1 MKTVKYLRFYCS
13 LRGKRRLTFQPIFPL
28 EFGVGMGL
36 TGTVELP
43 LHAGGVP
50 RWLISRMTR
59 LAKGVL
65 TIMVDEHGVDE
76 VLKRFSD
83 PLWFQAFSCVLGFDW
98 NSSGTTTVTCA
109 VVKSVLANEN
119 LGLKMAGGKGFKS
132 LQTLK
137 ELDVLGEE
145 LNLATGSVEG
155 LKKASRLSAKVDNAA
170 VQDGYSIYHHVILVC
185 KHGHWAVVQQGM
197 NVKEVAA
204 RRYHWLSTRLKS
216 FVNEPHSGIIGDRG
230 HNYVLDMTAEESEA
244 CRRVCV
250 DVAVEGPVKALRLLR
265 EAKARVKGPLDAW
278 LEVKGK
284 VEPPPHYRFAPDS
297 FNWEVLKRCY
307 ELKPGNYEELLQ
319 VHGLGPATIRG
330 LALIAELIYGER
342 PSWKDPV
349 KYSFAFGGKDGIP
362 YPVNRRSMDEA
373 ISFLQDAL
381 ESAELG
387 SKEKLLALKRL
398 QGLVV
403 RLPP

>member
-1 MKTVKYLRFYCS
+1 
-13 LRGKRRLTFQPIFPL
+13 
-28 EFGVGMGL
+28 
-36 TGTVELP
+36 
-43 LHAGGVP
+43 
-50 RWLISRMTR
+50 
-59 LAKGVL
+59 
-65 TIMVDEHGVDE
+65 
-76 VLKRFSD
+76 
-83 PLWFQAFSCVLGFDW
+83 
-98 NSSGTTTVTCA
+98 
-109 VVKSVLANEN
+109 
-119 LGLKMAGGKGFKS
+119 
-132 LQTLK
+132 
-137 ELDVLGEE
+137 
-145 LNLATGSVEG
+145 
-155 LKKASRLSAKVDNAA
+155 
-170 VQDGYSIYHHVILVC
+170 
-185 KHGHWAVVQQGM
+185 VVQQGM

-330 LALIAELIYGER
+330 LGC
-342 PSWKDPV
+342 
-349 KYSFAFGGKDGIP
+349 KDGFP